1 MPLFKQ
7 RNWHWWQVAI
17 GLGSTLA
24 LMLASLAGRD
34 AVNDFERVK
43 RIEQALLVMQLA
55 GQAVHEFQV
64 ERGLSVGAA
73 LGADFA
79 VHALP
84 TQRREVDRAIIR
96 LQVRIDDADP
106 ALHSLLVTAGSAA
119 KKAQAQRHVIDRNSR
134 SAPLEELMLPWNQAV
149 SAWLRVGDDL
159 LRQLQP
165 SDDQYA
171 LAALW
176 ALIESKE
183 KGGRERALIL
193 AALLHNELDEATI
206 DTLQRSFGAQ
216 RSLLQQAML
225 AMPEAAA
232 QALNR
237 IVEDAEPDQVE
248 QVRTAVLRKENPTLA
263 PEQWYALV
271 SNRQDAL
278 QKVADEFVDQI
289 AARVADSRR
298 QTWRNIWLAGALLFL
313 AFGGVLLGWLGT
325 RFHHGAQ
332 RYRAL
337 VQGLNGVVWEANPK
351 TWRYTF
357 VSRQAAAL
365 SGTPTDTWLAEG
377 AMLDWLHVVDRER
390 VLQAFVHCVESCEP
404 ASLEYR
410 LKPPGCASRW
420 VRNDCTAELHIGQGV
435 VLRGVLTDLSETRQA
450 QAQVDFVERI
460 LANTSEAVT
469 VTDAERC
476 ILRVNRAFTQITGYA
491 ESEVI
496 GQNPRILASGRHG
509 AEFYAEMWNSINS
522 IGFWSG
528 EIWNRRKNGEEY
540 PELLSIS
547 CIRNEEGDVTHYVAV
562 FSDIANHKRDQAL
575 IHQLAESDALTGLP
589 NWARFQTCLHDAMKN
604 HKPKGTLAVLLINLD
619 RFRQINEGASQAVGD
634 YVLQAL
640 AERIVHCTSGNLVAR
655 RAADEYG
662 VLCRILPSLAA
673 AGDLASTLLNEIAQP
688 VLVLGH
694 PYVLT
699 ASIGIAVVDNDPAAA
714 ALDSDGLLRE
724 ADLALSHAKQNGAN
738 NCQFFSPEMSARV
751 NECLQLE
758 EGLNSALERGE
769 IFLHYQPQIELLKGN
784 IIGAEAL
791 MRWQHPTLGLIAPD
805 RFIPLAENTG
815 QIIALGEWALRTACT
830 QAKRWHDA
838 GFEGFRIAVNFSP
851 RQFRRLDWP
860 LLIARVL
867 HETGFPATC
876 LELEI
881 TEGALM
887 HDPAMAKSVLTQV
900 RGLGVAVAIDDFGT
914 GYSSLSYLKDLPV
927 NRLKIDRC
935 FVDGCPDQASDVAIV
950 DTIIDLAGKLGL
962 EVVAE
967 GVETFEHLNFLSTRV
982 CQIGQGYLFSRPL
995 SVEQMTAA
1003 LLDGRF
1009 AGRQKSAG

>member
-17 GLGSTLA
+17 GLGSALA
-24 LMLASLAGRD
+24 LVLASVAGRD
-34 AVNDFERVK
+34 ATNDFTRVK
-43 RIEQALLVMQLA
+43 RVEQALLIMQLA
-55 GQAVHEFQV
+55 GQAVHEFQA

-73 LGADFA
+73 LGARFA
-79 VHALP
+79 AQALPGQRHRVDHALAQLR
-84 TQRREVDRAIIR
+84 TGITNT
-96 LQVRIDDADP
+96 DP
-106 ALHSLLVTAGSAA
+106 NIQALLSTGRTSSQM
-119 KKAQAQRHVIDRNSR
+119 AQAWRAAINRPGR
-134 SAPLEELMLPWNQAV
+134 TATPEELMQPWTQAV
-149 SAWLRVGDDL
+149 SAWLRIGDYL
-159 LRQLQP
+159 LRELHP
-165 SDDQYA
+165 LDDQYA
-171 LAALW
+171 LSALW

-183 KGGRERALIL
+183 KGGQERALIL
-193 AALLHNELDEATI
+193 AALLHSKLDEATI

-216 RSLLQQAML
+216 RSLLQQVML
-225 AMPEAAA
+225 AMPGASA

-237 IVEDAEPDQVE
+237 IVEDAETDQVE
-248 QVRTAVLRKENPTLA
+248 HVRTAVLRKENPPMA
-263 PEQWYALV
+263 PEQWFALV

-278 QKVADEFVDQI
+278 QRVADEFAGQI
-289 AARVADSRR
+289 TARVANSRH
-298 QTWRNIWLAGALLFL
+298 QAWRNMWLAGVLLFL
-313 AFGGVLLGWLGT
+313 ALGGLLLGWLGT

-365 SGTPTDTWLAEG
+365 SSASADAWLADD
-377 AMLDWLHVVDRER
+377 AMLGWIHKNDRER
-390 VLQAFVHCVESCEP
+390 VLQALTHCVESCEP

-410 LKPPGCASRW
+410 LTPPGCASRW

-450 QAQVDFVERI
+450 KAQVDFVERI

-476 ILRVNRAFTQITGYA
+476 ILRVNRAFTRITGYA
-491 ESEVI
+491 ESEVV

-547 CIRNEEGDVTHYVAV
+547 SIRDEEGTVTHYVAV
-562 FSDIANHKRDQAL
+562 FSDISNRKRDQAL

-589 NWARFQTCLHDAMKN
+589 NWARFQTCLHEAIKG
-604 HKPKGTLAVLLINLD
+604 HKEKGTLAVLLINLD

-640 AERIVHCTSGNLVAR
+640 AERIVHGSSGNLVAR

-662 VLCRILPSLAA
+662 VLCRIMPSPAA
-673 AGDLASTLLNEIAQP
+673 ADDLASRLLKEIAQP

-694 PYVLT
+694 PYLLT
-699 ASIGIAVVDNDPAAA
+699 ASIGIAVFGNEPAA
-714 ALDSDGLLRE
+714 ALDGDGLLRQ

-738 NCQFFSPEMSARV
+738 NSQFYSPEMSARV
-751 NECLQLE
+751 NERLQLE

-830 QAKRWHDA
+830 QAKSWHDA

-867 HETGFPATC
+867 HESGFPATC

-887 HDPAMAKSVLTQV
+887 HDPAMAKAVLTQV

-927 NRLKIDRC
+927 DRLKIDRA
-935 FVDGCPDQASDVAIV
+935 FIDGCPDQASDVAIV

-967 GVETFEHLNFLSTRV
+967 GVETYAHLTFLSTRV

-1009 AGRQKSAG
+1009 TGQQESTG

>member
-1 MPLFKQ
+1 MPTIKPG
-7 RNWHWWQVAI
+7 NWHWWQVAI

-24 LMLASLAGRD
+24 LMLASVAGQD

-43 RIEQALLVMQLA
+43 RVEQALLVMQLA
-55 GQAVHEFQV
+55 GQAVHEFQA

-84 TQRREVDRAIIR
+84 TQRREVDRALVR
-96 LQVRIDDADP
+96 LQVGIDDADP
-106 ALHSLLVTAGSAA
+106 VMHPLLVTAGSAA
-119 KKAQAQRHVIDRNSR
+119 VKAQARRDVIDRNSR

-149 SAWLRVGDDL
+149 SALLRVGDDL
-159 LRQLQP
+159 LRQLHP
-165 SDDQYA
+165 LDDQYA

-183 KGGRERALIL
+183 KGGQERALIL
-193 AALLHNELDEATI
+193 AALLHNKLDEATI

-225 AMPEAAA
+225 AMPGAAA

-237 IVEDAEPDQVE
+237 IVEDAETDPVE

-263 PEQWYALV
+263 PEQWFALV

-278 QKVADEFVDQI
+278 QKVADEFADQI
-289 AARVADSRR
+289 AARVADSQR
-298 QTWRNIWLAGALLFL
+298 QAWRNMWLAGALLFVAL
-313 AFGGVLLGWLGT
+313 GGLFLGWLGT

-337 VQGLNGVVWEANPK
+337 VQGLNGVVWEANPRN
-351 TWRYTF
+351 WRYTF
-357 VSRQAAAL
+357 VSRQAATL
-365 SGTPTDTWLAEG
+365 SSTPADAWLAED
-377 AMLDWLHVVDRER
+377 AMLGWIHEGDRER
-390 VLQAFVHCVESCEP
+390 VLQMLTQCVESCEP

-410 LKPPGCASRW
+410 LMPPGCASRW

-450 QAQVDFVERI
+450 KAQVDFVERI

-469 VTDAERC
+469 VTDANRC
-476 ILRVNRAFTQITGYA
+476 ILRVNRAFTRITGYT
-491 ESEVI
+491 ETEVL
-496 GQNPRILASGRHG
+496 GKNPRMLASGRHG
-509 AEFYAEMWNSINS
+509 ANFYAEMWNSINS

-528 EIWNRRKNGEEY
+528 EIWNRRKNSEEY

-547 CIRNEEGDVTHYVAV
+547 NIRDEEGAITHYVAV
-562 FSDIANHKRDQAL
+562 FSDISNHKRDQAL
-575 IHQLAESDALTGLP
+575 IHQLAESDALTGLL

-640 AERIVHCTSGNLVAR
+640 AERIVHCTSENLVAR

-662 VLCRILPSLAA
+662 VLCRTLPSPAA
-673 AGDLASTLLNEIAQP
+673 AGDLASTLLKEIAQP

-694 PYVLT
+694 PYHLT
-699 ASIGIAVVDNDPAAA
+699 ASIGIAVVDNDPAA

-724 ADLALSHAKQNGAN
+724 ADLALSDAKQNGAN
-738 NCQFFSPEMSARV
+738 NYQFFSPEMSDRV
-751 NECLQLE
+751 NERLQLE
-758 EGLNSALERGE
+758 VGLNSALERGE
-769 IFLHYQPQIELLKGN
+769 IFLHYQPQIALPGGN

-815 QIIALGEWALRTACT
+815 QIIELGEWALRSACA

-838 GFEGFRIAVNFSP
+838 GFKNFRIAVNFSP

-867 HETGFPATC
+867 QESGFPAAC

-887 HDPAMAKSVLTQV
+887 HDPAMAKSVLKQV
-900 RGLGVAVAIDDFGT
+900 RGLGVEVAIDDFGT

-935 FVDGCPDQASDVAIV
+935 FIDGCPDQASDVAIV
-950 DTIIDLAGKLGL
+950 DTIVDLAGKLGL

-967 GVETFEHLNFLSTRV
+967 GVETFEQMTFLSARV